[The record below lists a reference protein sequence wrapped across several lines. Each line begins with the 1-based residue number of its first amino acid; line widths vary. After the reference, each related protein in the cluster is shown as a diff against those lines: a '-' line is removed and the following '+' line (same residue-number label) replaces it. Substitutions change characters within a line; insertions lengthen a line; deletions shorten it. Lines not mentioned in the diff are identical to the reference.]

1 MSRPRRRCAA
11 LLLGLGLFGCAP
23 AGPTV
28 APSIPVVAVSNAP
41 APSSSPSLASPAAES
56 SASPSARSSPVA
68 SPSAAWDET
77 LLSILP
83 AEVAGVPLKA
93 EPDAFAAAA
102 ADPSFGADVASAAF
116 ATAFDAGDL
125 TSGVV
130 AKLRPGRYS
139 ASMFRDWR
147 DTYDAGACGQAGGVG
162 GHAQAQLGGRTVD
175 ITTCNGGL
183 RVYHAWLPERGVIVS
198 LFSLGDRRF
207 GEQVMAGLRP

>member
-1 MSRPRRRCAA
+1 LSRPLRRCCA

-28 APSIPVVAVSNAP
+28 APSLPVVAVSIPP
-41 APSSSPSLASPAAES
+41 ASSPSPSLAPTTPSASDSPSARRSPA
-56 SASPSARSSPVA
+56 ASPSAV
-68 SPSAAWDET
+68 WDET

-83 AEVAGVPLKA
+83 TEVAGVPLKA

-102 ADPSFGADVASAAF
+102 ADPSFGEDVGSAAF

-125 TSGVV
+125 ASGVV

-139 ASMFRDWR
+139 AAMFRDWR

-183 RVYHAWLPERGVIVS
+183 RVYHAWLPGRGVIVS
-198 LFSLGDRRF
+198 LFSLGDRRL